1 VDCEEAKVLLGG
13 DPGEVPAELLEHLGS
28 CSNCRE
34 FRGLML
40 TFETKLRSAL
50 EVRVA
55 TRAPGLS
62 RVGAPERRS
71 VSSPI
76 RAAGESRDA
85 RRWRVGVGIAAALL
99 AGFALWVSR
108 PPETLAAE
116 IIRHAQGE
124 PESWVQTQP
133 VSVVAVDSVLSV
145 LEDSGF
151 VVRPVMGLAP
161 VVYARNCDF
170 RGHRVAHLV
179 VLTESGPVT
188 VLVLTHERVRVV
200 ERFESDGYRGVLVP
214 VHGGSIALVS
224 HSDIALG
231 RATSEVM
238 RGLEVVSKRVGVV
251 SG

>member
-13 DPGEVPAELLEHLGS
+13 DPGEVSAELREHLHS
-28 CSNCRE
+28 CRDCQE
-34 FRGLML
+34 FRGLIL
-40 TFETKLRSAL
+40 TFETKLHSAL

-55 TRAPGLS
+55 TRRPGLS
-62 RVGAPERRS
+62 RVGAAERRS
-71 VSSPI
+71 VSSPT
-76 RAAGESRDA
+76 RAAGESRQA
-85 RRWRVGVGIAAALL
+85 RRWRMGVGIAAALL
-99 AGFALWVSR
+99 AGFALWASR

-116 IIRHAQGE
+116 LIRHAQGE

-133 VSVVAVDSVLSV
+133 VSVVAVDSVL
-145 LEDSGF
+145 EESGF

-161 VVYARNCDF
+161 VVYARSCDF
-170 RGHRVAHLV
+170 RGHRVAHFV

-214 VHGGSIALVS
+214 VQGGSIALVS
-224 HSDIALG
+224 PSDIALE

-238 RGLEVVSKRVGVV
+238 RGLEIVSKRVGVF
-251 SG
+251 GG